1 LVPQAAESWTRPV
14 LWMQTVM
21 LRSGGEAERDAV
33 MRELDEAGIE
43 TRPVFYPMHL
53 LPPYQEDAM
62 LYPNATRCALRG
74 MNLPT
79 HGGLTEPDVE
89 RICWTLEKILNKS

>member
-1 LVPQAAESWTRPV
+1 
-14 LWMQTVM
+14 M

-33 MRELDEAGIE
+33 IRTLDAAGIE

-53 LPPYQEDAM
+53 LPPYRQDSK

-79 HGGLTEPDVE
+79 HGGLTEADVE
-89 RICWTLEKILNKS
+89 RICRALDAALE

>member
-1 LVPQAAESWTRPV
+1 
-14 LWMQTVM
+14 M
-21 LRSGGEAERDAV
+21 LRYGGETERDAV

-53 LPPYQEDAM
+53 LPPYREDAT

-74 MNLPT
+74 INLPT
-79 HGGLTEPDVE
+79 HGLLTESDVE
-89 RICWTLEKILNKS
+89 RICRALEAAFD